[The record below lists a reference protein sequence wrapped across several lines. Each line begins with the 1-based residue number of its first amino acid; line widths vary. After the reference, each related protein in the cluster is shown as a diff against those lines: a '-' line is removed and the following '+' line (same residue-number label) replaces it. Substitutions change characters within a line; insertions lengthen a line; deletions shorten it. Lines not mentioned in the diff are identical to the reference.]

1 MKNFF
6 VVHGKT
12 MALFGVMLVL
22 VLLLGYVAL
31 QAGPLAPVPITVETV
46 QVKAL
51 QPALF
56 GMGTVE
62 ARVTHKIGPTVA
74 GRIKR
79 VDVQTG
85 DVVKAGQVLG
95 EMDPVDLDDKIAAQE
110 ATIKRAQAS
119 VMAVEAQVQELTARK
134 VFAEVQSKRYATLL
148 VSQSV
153 SEEGASI
160 KRQEL
165 AIAQASLAAAL
176 ANLDASRQEHA
187 RARADRDGLVRQR
200 ANLRL
205 ISPAA
210 GIVSRRDADAG
221 TTAVAGQAV
230 VEVIERGS
238 LWLSVRFDQQRAQGL
253 AAQLPAQIVLRSRA
267 GEAVAGRVVRLEPH
281 ADAVTEELLAK
292 VEFNASPAVMPPIGE
307 LAEVTVALPAHAA
320 LPVVPNASI
329 QRLDGRLGVWLLE
342 QETLRFAPVKT
353 GATDLQG
360 LVQIVQGLSGGEQ
373 LVVYSRKALTANT
386 RVTVVQQIAGV
397 AP

>member
-22 VLLLGYVAL
+22 VLVLGYVAL

-119 VMAVEAQVQELTARK
+119 VMAVEAQVRFHTGQCIGRHTGALFKRK
-134 VFAEVQSKRYATLL
+134 
-148 VSQSV
+148 
-153 SEEGASI
+153 
-160 KRQEL
+160 
-165 AIAQASLAAAL
+165 
-176 ANLDASRQEHA
+176 ANLIRPVDVIRVG
-187 RARADRDGLVRQR
+187 RDQ
-200 ANLRL
+200 
-205 ISPAA
+205 
-210 GIVSRRDADAG
+210 
-221 TTAVAGQAV
+221 
-230 VEVIERGS
+230 
-238 LWLSVRFDQQRAQGL
+238 
-253 AAQLPAQIVLRSRA
+253 AQLHRRIGVKRVTDLRA
-267 GEAVAGRVVRLEPH
+267 G
-281 ADAVTEELLAK
+281 
-292 VEFNASPAVMPPIGE
+292 
-307 LAEVTVALPAHAA
+307 
-320 LPVVPNASI
+320 
-329 QRLDGRLGVWLLE
+329 
-342 QETLRFAPVKT
+342 
-353 GATDLQG
+353 
-360 LVQIVQGLSGGEQ
+360 
-373 LVVYSRKALTANT
+373 
-386 RVTVVQQIAGV
+386 
-397 AP
+397 

>member
-1 MKNFF
+1 
-6 VVHGKT
+6 
-12 MALFGVMLVL
+12 MALFGVMLVLVL

-119 VMAVEAQVQELTARK
+119 VMAVEAQVQELSARK
-134 VFAEVQSKRYATLL
+134 AFAEVQSKRYATLL

-205 ISPAA
+205 VSPAA

-238 LWLSVRFDQQRAQGL
+238 LRLSVRFDQQRAQGL

-342 QETLRFAPVKT
+342 QQTLRFAPVKT

>member
-1 MKNFF
+1 
-6 VVHGKT
+6 
-12 MALFGVMLVL
+12 MALVGGLLVL

-134 VFAEVQSKRYATLL
+134 AFAEVQSKRYATLL

-187 RARADRDGLVRQR
+187 RARADRDGLLRQR

-342 QETLRFAPVKT
+342 QQTLRFAPVKT

>member
-1 MKNFF
+1 
-6 VVHGKT
+6 

-95 EMDPVDLDDKIAAQE
+95 EMDPVDLDDKIVAQE

-134 VFAEVQSKRYATLL
+134 AFAEVQSKRYATLL

-238 LWLSVRFDQQRAQGL
+238 LRLSVRFDQQRAQGL

-342 QETLRFAPVKT
+342 QQTLRFAPVKT

>member
-1 MKNFF
+1 MKNYFIR
-6 VVHGKT
+6 HGKA
-12 MALFGVMLVL
+12 MALSGVMLVL

-62 ARVTHKIGPTVA
+62 ARVTHKVGPTVA

-187 RARADRDGLVRQR
+187 RARSDRDGLVRQR

-342 QETLRFAPVKT
+342 QQTLRFAPVKT

>member
-1 MKNFF
+1 
-6 VVHGKT
+6 

-134 VFAEVQSKRYATLL
+134 AFAEVQSKRYATLL

-165 AIAQASLAAAL
+165 AIASASLAAVL
-176 ANLDASRQEHA
+176 ANLDASGQEST

-221 TTAVAGQAV
+221 TTALAGQAV

-267 GEAVAGRVVRLEPH
+267 AESVVGRVVRLEPH

-292 VEFNASPAVMPPIGE
+292 VEFSVSPAAMPPIGE

-386 RVTVVQQIAGV
+386 RVTVVQQIASV

>member
-119 VMAVEAQVQELTARK
+119 VMAVEAQVQELSARK
-134 VFAEVQSKRYATLL
+134 AFAEVQSKRYATLL

-187 RARADRDGLVRQR
+187 RARADRDGLLRQR

-267 GEAVAGRVVRLEPH
+267 AESVAGRVVRLEPH

-342 QETLRFAPVKT
+342 QQTLRFAPVKT

>member
-1 MKNFF
+1 MKNYFIR
-6 VVHGKT
+6 HGKA
-12 MALFGVMLVL
+12 MALSGVMLVL

-62 ARVTHKIGPTVA
+62 ARVTHKVGPTVA

-134 VFAEVQSKRYATLL
+134 AFAEVQSKRYAMLL

-165 AIAQASLAAAL
+165 AVASASLAAVL
-176 ANLDASRQEHA
+176 ANLDASGQELR
-187 RARADRDGLVRQR
+187 RARAERDGLVRQR

-205 ISPAA
+205 VSPAA

-307 LAEVTVALPAHAA
+307 RAEVTVALPAHAA

-342 QETLRFAPVKT
+342 QQTLRFAPVKT

>member
-134 VFAEVQSKRYATLL
+134 AFAEVQSKRYATLL

-187 RARADRDGLVRQR
+187 RARADRDGLLRQR

-221 TTAVAGQAV
+221 TTALAGQAV

-342 QETLRFAPVKT
+342 QQTLRFAPVKT

>member
-1 MKNFF
+1 MKNYLIR
-6 VVHGKT
+6 HGKT
-12 MALFGVMLVL
+12 LALSGVLLVL
-22 VLLLGYVAL
+22 ALLLGYVAL

-62 ARVTHKIGPTVA
+62 ARATHRIGPTVA
-74 GRIKR
+74 GRVKR

-119 VMAVEAQVQELTARK
+119 VMTVEAQVQELTARK
-134 VFAEVQSKRYATLL
+134 VFAEVQSKRYAMLL

-160 KRQEL
+160 KRQEVAL
-165 AIAQASLAAAL
+165 AQASLAAAL

-187 RARADRDGLVRQR
+187 RARAERDGLVRQR

-205 ISPAA
+205 VSPAA

-329 QRLDGRLGVWLLE
+329 QRLDGRLGVWLLA
-342 QETLRFAPVKT
+342 QDTLRFAPVKT